1 MQIVHSFLAILAG
14 FILIVGLTGFATILL
29 RRLAP
34 SLASVDAHPDA
45 LAMAVNIGI
54 ALIFSMLG
62 GYITARYSRGNPV
75 AHAFMLALVVLLLNA
90 VSGVQ
95 MKGRQPVYY
104 LMILMIIP
112 PLAVLAGGFLRL
124 HQLGVL
130 HW

>member
-1 MQIVHSFLAILAG
+1 MQTLHSFLAILAG
-14 FILIVGLTGFATILL
+14 FILIVGLTGIATILL
-29 RRLAP
+29 RRLVP
-34 SLASVDAHPDA
+34 SVASVDAQPDA
-45 LAMAVNIGI
+45 LAMMVNIGM
-54 ALIFSMLG
+54 ALVFSVLG
-62 GYITARYSRGNPV
+62 GYVTARYSQGNPV

-104 LMILMIIP
+104 LMILMVIP
-112 PLAVLAGGFLRL
+112 PLAVLAGGLLRL